1 MTSSPRTPFV
11 CMALAP
17 LIAAAL
23 NCGASAGAGAVSPKQ
38 VLAEVA
44 AELNGDG
51 VADRAVL
58 LHDPD
63 GDDVDLAIYLTAGGK
78 TESQPSLYKAAFG
91 WTGAMA
97 GTEPEISVNKAGS
110 LVVVFQNDAI
120 GRDRWRQ
127 QFTIAFR
134 GGALVVAGYD
144 YQARDTLR
152 PGGGGSC
159 DVNFLAG
166 RGTRNGK
173 PIKLAA
179 GTTRLSDWTDKSAPA
194 ACTFE

>member
-1 MTSSPRTPFV
+1 MLAQSSHPPLSRI
-11 CMALAP
+11 AP
-17 LIAAAL
+17 AFLIAAAL
-23 NCGASAGAGAVSPKQ
+23 GCAASTGAQASPKQ
-38 VLAEVA
+38 VLAEVSA
-44 AELNGDG
+44 DLNGDG

-58 LHDPD
+58 LHDAD
-63 GDDVDLAIYLTAGGK
+63 GDDVDLAIYLSTGGK
-78 TESQPSLYKAAFG
+78 TPSQPSLYKAAFG

-97 GTEPEISVNKAGS
+97 GSEPEISVNKAGS

-144 YQARDTLR
+144 YQARDTLQ
-152 PGGGGSC
+152 PGHGGSC
-159 DVNFLAG
+159 GLNFLAR
-166 RGTRNGK
+166 RGARNGK
-173 PIKLAA
+173 PIKLSDKP
-179 GTTRLSDWTDKSAPA
+179 TRLSDWTDKSAPA

>member
-1 MTSSPRTPFV
+1 MTPSLGTPLSTIV
-11 CMALAP
+11 LAP

-23 NCGASAGAGAVSPKQ
+23 SCAFSASAQPASPKQ
-38 VLAEVA
+38 VLAQVSA
-44 AELNGDG
+44 DLNGDG

-63 GDDVDLAIYLTAGGK
+63 GDDVDLAIYLSASGK
-78 TESQPSLYKAAFG
+78 TPSQPSLYKTAFG

-97 GTEPEISVNKAGS
+97 GTEPEISVNKSGS
-110 LVVVFQNDAI
+110 LVVVFQNDAV

-152 PGGGGSC
+152 PSGGGSC
-159 DVNFLAG
+159 DLNFLAD

-173 PIKLAA
+173 SLKLA
-179 GTTRLSDWTDKSAPA
+179 GGPTRLSDWTDTSAPA
-194 ACTFE
+194 ACSFE

>member
-1 MTSSPRTPFV
+1 MTQSPGAMHSRLV
-11 CMALAP
+11 LAP

-23 NCGASAGAGAVSPKQ
+23 SCGESASAQAAAPKQ
-38 VLAEVA
+38 VLAEVSA
-44 AELNGDG
+44 DLNGDG

-63 GDDVDLAIYLTAGGK
+63 GDDVDLAIYLSADGK
-78 TESQPSLYKAAFG
+78 TPSQPSLYKTAFG

-110 LVVVFQNDAI
+110 LLVVFQNDAI

-152 PGGGGSC
+152 PGGGGNC
-159 DVNFLAG
+159 DLNFLAG

-173 PIKLAA
+173 PIKVTGAP
-179 GTTRLSDWTDKSAPA
+179 TRLGDWTDKSAPA
-194 ACTFE
+194 ACSFE